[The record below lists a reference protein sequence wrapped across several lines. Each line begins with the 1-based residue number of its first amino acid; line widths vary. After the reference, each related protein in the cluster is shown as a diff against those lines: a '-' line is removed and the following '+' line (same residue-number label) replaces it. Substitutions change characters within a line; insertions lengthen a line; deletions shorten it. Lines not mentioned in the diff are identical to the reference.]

1 MLSEKAKGKQ
11 RAREPQDSTASSLTG
26 TAGTKPLVIRFT
38 EGIPDLTLEVHPSE
52 TVKDAKE
59 NVCPSNLVVL
69 CCN

>member
-11 RAREPQDSTASSLTG
+11 RAREPQLDTTARPLAG

-38 EGIPDLTLEVHPSE
+38 EGIPDLTLEVRPNE

-59 NVCPSNLVVL
+59 NVRLPLL
-69 CCN
+69 